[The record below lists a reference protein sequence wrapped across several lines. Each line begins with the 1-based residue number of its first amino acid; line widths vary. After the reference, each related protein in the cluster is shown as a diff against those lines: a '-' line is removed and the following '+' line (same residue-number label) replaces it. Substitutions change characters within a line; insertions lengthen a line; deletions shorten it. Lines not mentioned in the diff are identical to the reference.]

1 MHPGN
6 TVQST
11 VIAATT
17 VSSHLL
23 EREEMREIR
32 LYRMRVISLT
42 LGENW
47 QGGDWVSD
55 TAENRQRYE
64 ELLRVGVQKFGKG
77 THWLEERAAQA
88 KVYPSGEMLLAMV
101 H

>member
-1 MHPGN
+1 
-6 TVQST
+6 
-11 VIAATT
+11 
-17 VSSHLL
+17 
-23 EREEMREIR
+23 MREIR

-47 QGGDWVSD
+47 QGGDWLPD

-77 THWLEERAAQA
+77 PHWLEERALKEPA
-88 KVYPSGEMLLAMV
+88 KPNADQQMAAAL
-101 H
+101 

>member
-1 MHPGN
+1 
-6 TVQST
+6 
-11 VIAATT
+11 
-17 VSSHLL
+17 
-23 EREEMREIR
+23 MREIR

-47 QGGDWVSD
+47 QGGDWLPD

-77 THWLEERAAQA
+77 PHWLEERAVKEA
-88 KVYPSGEMLLAMV
+88 VYPSGKELLAASS
-101 H
+101 